1 MGDERRKDLAM
12 RLAIFVSLAL
22 ATGFAS
28 YGASACEPWAQ
39 YNDKIAKAQGDYQ
52 EAVNTAYKSYYYGVR
67 YNKADW
73 ENAVGT
79 ALTNYMTESRA
90 AYNNHMVVG
99 CWW

>member
-1 MGDERRKDLAM
+1 MGDERRKDLVM

-28 YGASACEPWAQ
+28 FGASACEPWAQ